1 MVEVFG
7 DYVIRLTKGCC
18 LLFRES
24 KEGRRCFAGGGSDM
38 GMTLAE
44 RILSEH
50 AWRQIRAGELAVVKV
65 DLTYTQDG
73 TGPLAVRKLQEMGFD
88 RAHNPQRTLF
98 FFDHASPSPRFEL
111 SNDHAFL
118 RAFAEETGIQVS
130 EIGQGISHQVVAE
143 KWVRP
148 ADVVIGA
155 DSHTCTGG
163 ALGAFATGVGS
174 TDAAVAI
181 GLGKVWLRVP
191 ETIRV
196 VVEGSL
202 PVGVYGKDVI
212 LHLIGRIGAAG
223 ATYKALE
230 FVGDTIEGL
239 GMAGR
244 MTIANMSVEAGAKVG
259 LFPSDEVTRGWLKQM
274 ERESEF
280 RQLSP
285 DPDATYEATVTIHA
299 KELKPT
305 IACPH
310 QVDNTKTI
318 DQLGEVRVNQVF
330 LGTSCNGRLEDLHIA
345 AQILKGKRIH
355 PKTRVI
361 VTPGSHLVYKEALK
375 DGTMEIFVEAGALVT
390 SPGCGGCVGLHEG
403 VLGDGEVCL
412 ATQPRNFQG
421 RMGSPKSFIYL
432 GSPAVA
438 AATAIEGK
446 IADPRKY
453 L

>member
-1 MVEVFG
+1 
-7 DYVIRLTKGCC
+7 
-18 LLFRES
+18 
-24 KEGRRCFAGGGSDM
+24 M

-44 RILSEH
+44 KILSEH
-50 AWRQIRAGELAVVKV
+50 AEREVRAGEIAVVKV

-73 TGPLAVRKLQEMGFD
+73 TGPLAVRKLQEMGFKEVY
-88 RAHNPQRTLF
+88 NPKKTIF
-98 FFDHASPSPRFEL
+98 FFDHAAPSPRFEL

-118 RAFAEETGIQVS
+118 RDFAGKTGSQVS
-130 EIGQGISHQVVAE
+130 DVGCGISHQVVAE
-143 KWVRP
+143 RDVKP
-148 ADVVIGA
+148 GDVVIGA

-181 GLGKVWLRVP
+181 GLGKVWLKVP

-196 VVEGSL
+196 VVEGRL
-202 PVGVYGKDVI
+202 PIGVYGKDII
-212 LHLIGRIGAAG
+212 LHLIGKIGAAG

-230 FVGDTIEGL
+230 FAGDTIDNLE
-239 GMAGR
+239 MAGR
-244 MTIANMSVEAGAKVG
+244 MTIANMAVEAGAKVG
-259 LFPSDEVTRGWLKQM
+259 LFPSDGVTQDWLNRMGRSKD
-274 ERESEF
+274 F
-280 RQLSP
+280 RRLGP
-285 DPDATYEATVTIHA
+285 DPDAVYEKIEMINA

-310 QVDNTKTI
+310 QVDNIKTI
-318 DQLGEVRVNQVF
+318 DEIGDVKVDQVF
-330 LGTSCNGRLEDLHIA
+330 LGTSCNGRLEDFQVA
-345 AQILKGKRIH
+345 AKILKGKKIH
-355 PKTRVI
+355 PKIRLI
-361 VTPGSHLVYKEALK
+361 ITPGSRQVYLEALK
-375 DGTMEIFVEAGALVT
+375 DGTMEILIESGALAMP
-390 SPGCGGCVGLHEG
+390 PGCGACVGLHEG

-412 ATQPRNFQG
+412 ATQPRNFKG

>member
-1 MVEVFG
+1 
-7 DYVIRLTKGCC
+7 
-18 LLFRES
+18 
-24 KEGRRCFAGGGSDM
+24 M

-44 RILSEH
+44 KILSDH
-50 AWRQIRAGELAVVKV
+50 AGKEVQAGEIAIVMV
-65 DLTYTQDG
+65 DLAYAQDG
-73 TGPLAVRKLQEMGFD
+73 TGPLAVRKIEEMGFEKVY
-88 RAHNPQRTLF
+88 HPQRTIF
-98 FFDHASPSPRFEL
+98 FLDHAAPSPRTEL

-118 RAFAEETGIQVS
+118 RDFAQKTGIQVS
-130 EIGQGISHQVVAE
+130 DVGLGISHQVVAE
-143 KWVRP
+143 SYIRP
-148 ADVVIGA
+148 GDVVIGA

-181 GLGKVWLRVP
+181 ILGKIWLRVP

-196 VVEGSL
+196 VVEGKL
-202 PVGVYGKDVI
+202 PTGVFGKDII
-212 LHLIGRIGAAG
+212 LHLIGKIGAAG

-230 FVGDTIEGL
+230 FIGDTIESL
-239 GMAGR
+239 EMAGR
-244 MTIANMSVEAGAKVG
+244 MTIANMAVEAGAKVG
-259 LFPSDEVTRGWLKQM
+259 LFSSDEITREWLDRMGRIKD
-274 ERESEF
+274 F
-280 RQLSP
+280 RKMFS
-285 DPDATYEATVTIHA
+285 DPDAVYENTVRINA

-310 QVDNTKTI
+310 QVDNIKTI
-318 DQLGEVRVNQVF
+318 DGIGDIKVDQVY
-330 LGTSCNGRLEDLHIA
+330 LGTSCNGRLEDFQIA
-345 AQILKGKRIH
+345 AKILKGKKIH
-355 PKTRVI
+355 PKTRMI
-361 VTPGSHLVYKEALK
+361 ITPGSRLVYLEALK
-375 DGTMEIFVEAGALVT
+375 DGILETLIESGGVALP
-390 SPGCGGCVGLHEG
+390 PGCGACVGLHEG

>member
-1 MVEVFG
+1 
-7 DYVIRLTKGCC
+7 
-18 LLFRES
+18 
-24 KEGRRCFAGGGSDM
+24 M

-44 RILSEH
+44 KILSEH
-50 AWRQIRAGELAVVKV
+50 AGKEVRAGEVAIVKV
-65 DLTYTQDG
+65 DLAYTQDG
-73 TGPLAVRKLQEMGFD
+73 TGPLAVRKIQEMGFEKVY
-88 RAHNPQRTLF
+88 HPQRTIF

-118 RAFAEETGIQVS
+118 RDFANKTGIQVS
-130 EIGQGISHQVVAE
+130 DIGFGISHQVVAE

-148 ADVVIGA
+148 GTVVIGA

-174 TDAAVAI
+174 TDAGVAI
-181 GLGKVWLRVP
+181 ALGKVWLRVP
-191 ETIRV
+191 ETLRV
-196 VVEGSL
+196 IVEGEL
-202 PVGVYGKDVI
+202 PTGVFGKDII
-212 LHLIGRIGAAG
+212 LHLIGKIGAAG
-223 ATYKALE
+223 ATYKSLE
-230 FVGDTIEGL
+230 FVGEAIESL
-239 GMAGR
+239 EMAGR
-244 MTIANMSVEAGAKVG
+244 MTIANMAVEAGAKVG
-259 LFPSDEVTRGWLKQM
+259 LFSSDEVTRGWLRRM
-274 ERESEF
+274 GRPEDF
-280 RQLSP
+280 SP
-285 DPDATYEATVTIHA
+285 MASDADATYETTVKINA

-310 QVDNTKTI
+310 QVDHTKTI
-318 DQLGEVRVNQVF
+318 DEIGEVKVDQVY
-330 LGTSCNGRLEDLHIA
+330 LGTSCNGRLEDLHVA
-345 AQILKGKRIH
+345 AQILKGRTIAS
-355 PKTRVI
+355 KTRLI

-375 DGTMEIFVEAGALVT
+375 DGTMEIFVEAGALIT
-390 SPGCGGCVGLHEG
+390 SPGCGACVGLHEG

-412 ATQPRNFQG
+412 ATQPRNFKG

>member
-1 MVEVFG
+1 
-7 DYVIRLTKGCC
+7 
-18 LLFRES
+18 
-24 KEGRRCFAGGGSDM
+24 M

-44 RILSEH
+44 KILSEH
-50 AWRQIRAGELAVVKV
+50 VGKEIRAGEIAVVKV
-65 DLTYTQDG
+65 DLAYTQDG
-73 TGPLAVRKLQEMGFD
+73 TGPLAVRKIQEMGFD
-88 RAHNPQRTLF
+88 KVYNPQRTIF

-111 SNDHAFL
+111 SNDHLFL
-118 RAFAEETGIQVS
+118 RDFAQKTGAQVS
-130 EIGQGISHQVVAE
+130 DVGFGISHQVVAE
-143 KWVRP
+143 SYVRP
-148 ADVVIGA
+148 GDVVVGA

-174 TDAAVAI
+174 TDAGVAI
-181 GLGKVWLRVP
+181 ALGKIWLRVP
-191 ETIRV
+191 ETLRV
-196 VVEGSL
+196 IVEGKL
-202 PVGVYGKDVI
+202 PVGIYGKDII
-212 LHLIGRIGAAG
+212 LHLIGKIGAAG

-230 FVGDTIEGL
+230 FLGDTIETL
-239 GMAGR
+239 EMAGR
-244 MTIANMSVEAGAKVG
+244 MTIANMAVEAGAKVG
-259 LFPSDEVTRGWLKQM
+259 LFPSDETTRSWLNRMGRPQD
-274 ERESEF
+274 F
-280 RQLSP
+280 RKLSP
-285 DPDATYEATVTIHA
+285 DPDAVYEKIVLINA

-318 DQLGEVRVNQVF
+318 DEIGEVKVDQVY

-345 AQILKGKRIH
+345 AQILKGRTIH
-355 PKTRVI
+355 PKTRMI
-361 VTPGSHLVYKEALK
+361 VTPGSRQVYLEALK
-375 DGTMEIFVEAGALVT
+375 DRTMETLIGAGAL
-390 SPGCGGCVGLHEG
+390 SMPPGCGACVGVHEG

-412 ATQPRNFQG
+412 ATQPRNFKG

>member
-1 MVEVFG
+1 
-7 DYVIRLTKGCC
+7 
-18 LLFRES
+18 
-24 KEGRRCFAGGGSDM
+24 M

-44 RILSEH
+44 KILSEH
-50 AWRQIRAGELAVVKV
+50 AGKEVRPGEIAVVKV
-65 DLTYTQDG
+65 DLAYTQDG
-73 TGPLAVRKLQEMGFD
+73 TGPLAVRKLQELGFKEVY
-88 RAHNPQRTLF
+88 NPKKTIF
-98 FFDHASPSPRFEL
+98 FFDHAAPSPRFEL
-111 SNDHAFL
+111 SNDHTYM
-118 RAFAEETGIQVS
+118 RDFAKKTGSQVS
-130 EIGQGISHQVVAE
+130 DVGYGISHQVVAE
-143 KWVRP
+143 REVKSG
-148 ADVVIGA
+148 DVVIGA

-181 GLGKVWLRVP
+181 VLGKIWLRVP

-196 VVEGSL
+196 VVEGNL
-202 PVGVYGKDVI
+202 PVGVYGKDII
-212 LHLIGRIGAAG
+212 LHLIGKIGAAG

-230 FVGDTIEGL
+230 FVGETIENL
-239 GMAGR
+239 EMAGR
-244 MTIANMSVEAGAKVG
+244 MTIANMAVEAGAKVG
-259 LFPSDEVTRGWLKQM
+259 LFSSDEVTRGWLSRMGRPKDFKPM
-274 ERESEF
+274 AS
-280 RQLSP
+280 
-285 DPDATYEATVTIHA
+285 DADATYETTVKINA

-310 QVDNTKTI
+310 QVDKTKTI
-318 DQLGEVRVNQVF
+318 DEIGEVRVDQVF
-330 LGTSCNGRLEDLHIA
+330 IGTSCNGRLEDLHIA
-345 AQILKGKRIH
+345 ARILKGRTIA
-355 PKTRVI
+355 PKTRMI

-375 DGTMEIFVEAGALVT
+375 DGTMETFIDAGALIT
-390 SPGCGGCVGLHEG
+390 PPGCGACVGLHEG

-412 ATQPRNFQG
+412 ATQPRNFKG

>member
-1 MVEVFG
+1 
-7 DYVIRLTKGCC
+7 
-18 LLFRES
+18 
-24 KEGRRCFAGGGSDM
+24 M

-44 RILSEH
+44 KILSEH
-50 AWRQIRAGELAVVKV
+50 VGKEIRAGEIAVVKV
-65 DLTYTQDG
+65 DLAYTQDG
-73 TGPLAVRKLQEMGFD
+73 TGPLAVRKIQEMGFD
-88 RAHNPQRTLF
+88 KVYNPQRTIF

-111 SNDHAFL
+111 SNDHVFL
-118 RAFAEETGIQVS
+118 RDFAQKTGAQVS
-130 EIGQGISHQVVAE
+130 DVGFGISHQVVAE
-143 KWVRP
+143 SYVRP
-148 ADVVIGA
+148 GDVVVGA

-174 TDAAVAI
+174 TDAGVAI
-181 GLGKVWLRVP
+181 ALGKIWLRVP
-191 ETIRV
+191 ETLRV
-196 VVEGSL
+196 IVEGKL
-202 PVGVYGKDVI
+202 PVGIYGKDII
-212 LHLIGRIGAAG
+212 LHLIGKIGAAG

-230 FVGDTIEGL
+230 FLGDTIETL
-239 GMAGR
+239 EMAGL
-244 MTIANMSVEAGAKVG
+244 MTIANMAVEAGAKVG
-259 LFPSDEVTRGWLKQM
+259 LFPSDETTRSWLNRMGRSQD
-274 ERESEF
+274 F
-280 RQLSP
+280 RKLSP
-285 DPDATYEATVTIHA
+285 DPDAVYEKIVRINA

-318 DQLGEVRVNQVF
+318 DEIGEVKVDQVY

-345 AQILKGKRIH
+345 AQILKGRTIH
-355 PKTRVI
+355 PKTRMI
-361 VTPGSHLVYKEALK
+361 VTPGSRQVYLEALK
-375 DGTMEIFVEAGALVT
+375 DRTMETLIGAGAL
-390 SPGCGGCVGLHEG
+390 SMPPGCGACVGLHEG

-412 ATQPRNFQG
+412 ATQPRNFKG